1 MATIIRKKLIDWDG
15 REFQLDT
22 ELDGYGLEAANR
34 SFVIRFNAE
43 MFDPRT
49 SEPQEVSLFLEVRES
64 FDREGISAWINGRHF
79 DPGAE
84 IALSNGLRSDIGDAF
99 IDVRDKPLLD
109 DPAIPE
115 FFPDAIE
122 QAIDAFPAIDPMLG
136 CLIKSGVSATVG
148 QIVRCNNI
156 GAPHRDGINERIH
169 KIFGCLKENIG
180 PVARRAAAKAMWCWL
195 RLGM

>member
-1 MATIIRKKLIDWDG
+1 MAAIIRKKLIDWDG
-15 REFQLDT
+15 REFILDT
-22 ELDGYGLEAANR
+22 ELDDYGLQFPGPQFSVN
-34 SFVIRFNAE
+34 FKAE
-43 MFDPRT
+43 MFDTRT
-49 SEPQEVSLFLEVRES
+49 GGREEQRFFITVQKS
-64 FDREGISAWINGRHF
+64 FDREEISVWINNRHF
-79 DPGAE
+79 DENAE
-84 IALSNGLRSDIGDAF
+84 VKLSNGYRTGIGDAF
-99 IDVRDKPLLD
+99 IDDRDKPLLD

-180 PVARRAAAKAMWCWL
+180 PVARRAAAKTMWCWL